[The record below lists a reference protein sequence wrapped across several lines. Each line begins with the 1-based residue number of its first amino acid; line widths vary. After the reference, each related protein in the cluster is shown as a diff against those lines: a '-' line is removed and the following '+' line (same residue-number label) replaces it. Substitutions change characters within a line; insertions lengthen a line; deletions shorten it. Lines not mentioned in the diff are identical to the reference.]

1 MIKFRT
7 ELPAFSFPYKIEH
20 GERVM
25 LVGSCFTEHMGNYLA
40 DAGFEILQNPH
51 GILFN
56 PVSVEKAIDDYLE
69 NKIYSEADLTP
80 HAGLFHSWNHHS
92 RFSFPKAEDSILEIN
107 NAIDIASTFLKKS
120 NGLMLTFG
128 SAFVYHLVENDL
140 PVANCHKFDGK
151 IFKKKLLSPTQCEE
165 VIERIITKIQAEYPN
180 IKIVLTVS
188 PVRHAREGLI
198 ENNRSKAALI
208 YGVHA
213 NADKFENVFYFP
225 SYELVIDDLRDY
237 RFFME
242 DLIHPNR
249 QATEYVW
256 SRFKES
262 LFSSE
267 TEQIANKIYKLKISA
282 RHKSFN
288 PDTPEHQA
296 FLKKLSDEIKLVQK
310 QNPKVYL
317 DQELLDKIIEK

>member
-7 ELPAFSFPYKIEH
+7 ELPAFSFPHKIEH
-20 GERVM
+20 GERIM

-40 DAGFEILQNPH
+40 DGGFEILQNPH

-56 PVSVEKAIDDYLE
+56 PVSVEKAIDDYLQ
-69 NKIYSEADLTP
+69 NTIYTEADLTP
-80 HAGLFHSWNHHS
+80 HAGLYHSWHHHS
-92 RFSFPKAEDSILEIN
+92 RFSFPKADESVSEIN
-107 NAIDIASTFLKKS
+107 NTIGQASSFLGTS
-120 NGLMLTFG
+120 QWLMLTFG

-140 PVANCHKFDGK
+140 AVANCHKFDAK
-151 IFKKKLLSPTQCEE
+151 IFKKKLLSPSQCEE
-165 VIERIITKIQAEYPN
+165 VIGRIITKVQARFPS

-188 PVRHAREGLI
+188 PVRHAREGLV

-208 YGVHA
+208 HGVHS

-256 SRFKES
+256 GRFKES
-262 LFSSE
+262 LFSTD
-267 TEQIANKIYKLKISA
+267 TEKLVNKINKLKISA

-288 PDTPEHQA
+288 PNTPEHQA

-310 QNPKVYL
+310 QYPKVYL
-317 DQELLDKIIEK
+317 DRELLSKIIE